1 MTSARSSSSEL
12 VEEIATPT
20 GPAADEAAP
29 AAMRVLGYPARSDAD
44 ALALRILG
52 HVLAGSGITLD
63 VLDASPPMFEALQ
76 LIRDRHYA
84 AVCIADL
91 PPGPPS
97 RARHL
102 AKRLRAAQ
110 PDLRI
115 LIGRWGPDTLQD
127 EQATGTLLATGAD
140 HAGTT
145 VHETATALRE
155 QAGAAASPNRGDIPQ
170 AQARA

>member
-1 MTSARSSSSEL
+1 
-12 VEEIATPT
+12 
-20 GPAADEAAP
+20 
-29 AAMRVLGYPARSDAD
+29 MRVLGYPARSDAD

-76 LIRDRHYA
+76 LLRDRHYA

-140 HAGTT
+140 HAGST

-155 QAGAAASPNRGDIPQ
+155 QAGAAAAPNRGDIPQ